1 MRMKIMLFADNKQ
14 IAQVDLNRDNK
25 VLEQDVKEILES
37 KSIPVE
43 KIKEVI
49 FNIMTRKYER

>member
-1 MRMKIMLFADNKQ
+1 MKIMLFADDKQ

>member
-1 MRMKIMLFADNKQ
+1 MKIMLFADDKQ

-25 VLEQDVKEILES
+25 VLEQDVKEILGS